1 MNFWLTFWR
10 HVGTFLGAMGCDALP
25 QLGDSPSQLISE
37 LMPLVNEHTNGPDP
51 EQQNPNLCQA
61 PLVDTP
67 QVAKKYFPKFPVT
80 YEKATNI
87 LHLI

>member
-1 MNFWLTFWR
+1 MAPFWEPWA
-10 HVGTFLGAMGCDALP
+10 VDALP

-37 LMPLVNEHTNGPDP
+37 LTPLVNEHTNGPDP
-51 EQQNPNLCQA
+51 EQQNTNLGQA

-67 QVAKKYFPKFPVT
+67 QVAKKYFPKLPVM